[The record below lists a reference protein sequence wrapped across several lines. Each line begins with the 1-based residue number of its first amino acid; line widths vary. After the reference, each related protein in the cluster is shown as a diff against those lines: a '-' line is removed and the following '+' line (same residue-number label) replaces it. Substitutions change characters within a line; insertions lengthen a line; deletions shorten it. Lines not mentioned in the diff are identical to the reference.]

1 MLTMTLVVKEVSMK
15 NITLDDF
22 VQLAKSNEDVNKDF
36 LANPIL
42 AMKTSG
48 VDFDDKMLM
57 QHISASNALTSEPSP
72 PIPTFEAFWWGYRI
86 GVPAE
91 FLKWISLG
99 GITVGAIILALAP
112 LLLLMGP
119 VLGGIASV
127 VVAALAVYLLTQYSV
142 LIVLATQSTKGI
154 VNLDALWITPLTWVA
169 SPA

>member
-1 MLTMTLVVKEVSMK
+1 MR

-22 VQLAKSNEDVNKDF
+22 VELAKSNEDVNKDF

-42 AMKTSG
+42 AMKKSG

-57 QHISASNALTSEPSP
+57 QNISVSSNALASEPQP
-72 PIPTFEAFWWGYRI
+72 PTPTFEAFWWGYRI

-91 FLKWISLG
+91 FLKWISVG
-99 GITVGAIILALAP
+99 GVTVGAIILALAP

-119 VLGGIASV
+119 ILGTIATV

>member
-1 MLTMTLVVKEVSMK
+1 MSRFDQVW
-15 NITLDDF
+15 
-22 VQLAKSNEDVNKDF
+22 KS
-36 LANPIL
+36 
-42 AMKTSG
+42 
-48 VDFDDKMLM
+48 
-57 QHISASNALTSEPSP
+57 
-72 PIPTFEAFWWGYRI
+72 GYRI

-91 FLKWISLG
+91 FLKWISVG
-99 GITVGAIILALAP
+99 GVTVGAIILALAP

-119 VLGGIASV
+119 ILGTIATV